1 MDFVYY
7 GGYSVFLHV
16 RDTFFTI
23 LWHRFYGGQEKD
35 EQTAEMA
42 RCKGISNLLSAF
54 VAPAIIAVSKDSG
67 FTGGFFQDFCT
78 SRNIALQAVIPGHH
92 QISGGTARWR
102 GHFRTTIDHMIG
114 NKKSNFLEQ
123 KERVGFPAMATMRL
137 NSQVRK
143 FVGFAPGQRAV
154 GMTQKMP
161 IGASGNPHFEDFM
174 DHRGPERPKRI
185 IYFRRFAKLDKHR

>member
-78 SRNIALQAVIPGHH
+78 SRNIALQAVIHGH
-92 QISGGTARWR
+92 QQRLGATERR
-102 GHFRTTIDHMIG
+102 REHFRMIIDRVAG
-114 NKKSNFLEQ
+114 NKK
-123 KERVGFPAMATMRL
+123 
-137 NSQVRK
+137 
-143 FVGFAPGQRAV
+143 
-154 GMTQKMP
+154 
-161 IGASGNPHFEDFM
+161 
-174 DHRGPERPKRI
+174 RI
-185 IYFRRFAKLDKHR
+185 V